1 MNQRTWLRL
10 GAKTVHDI
18 ASIGFGGAL
27 AACLVINLTS
37 NPAATAEFLAARQVF
52 AAIAKYVLVP
62 AMAVMTLS
70 GLLALV
76 ATRGYRDAG
85 WAWLKAI
92 FGINVFAATL
102 LLAGSAG
109 NLGEIAAA
117 VAAADLAALQRQL
130 RSERITLWL
139 LMALV
144 VVNVI
149 LAVWRPKLT
158 FKGRQP
164 PHTGT

>member
-1 MNQRTWLRL
+1 M
-10 GAKTVHDI
+10 
-18 ASIGFGGAL
+18 
-27 AACLVINLTS
+27 
-37 NPAATAEFLAARQVF
+37 
-52 AAIAKYVLVP
+52 VP
-62 AMAVMTLS
+62 AMVIMMLS
-70 GLLALV
+70 GLIALA

-117 VAAADLAALQRQL
+117 VSVADLVSLQRQL

-139 LMALV
+139 LIVLV
-144 VVNVI
+144 VLNVV

-158 FKGRQP
+158 FKARQSP
-164 PHTGT
+164 YTDA

>member
-1 MNQRTWLRL
+1 MNHRAWLRL

-27 AACLVINLTS
+27 AACLVINLTT
-37 NPAATAEFLAARQVF
+37 NVATLGEFLAARQVF
-52 AAIAKYVLVP
+52 AAIAQYVLVP
-62 AMAVMTLS
+62 SMSVVALS
-70 GLLALV
+70 GLIALA

-85 WAWLKAI
+85 WAWLKALL
-92 FGINVFAATL
+92 GLNVFIATL
-102 LLAGSAG
+102 MVAGGAS
-109 NLGEIAAA
+109 NHGEIAAA
-117 VAAADLAALQRQL
+117 ALVADLVTLQQLL

-139 LMALV
+139 LIALV

-158 FKGRQP
+158 VKI
-164 PHTGT
+164 T

>member
-1 MNQRTWLRL
+1 
-10 GAKTVHDI
+10 VHDI

-27 AACLVINLTS
+27 ASCLVINLTT
-37 NPAATAEFLAARQVF
+37 NPAAPGEFLAARHVF
-52 AAIAKYVLVP
+52 AAIAKYVMVP
-62 AMAVMTLS
+62 AMAIMMLS
-70 GLLALV
+70 GLIALA

-117 VAAADLAALQRQL
+117 VSVSDLVSLQRQL

-139 LMALV
+139 LIALV
-144 VVNVI
+144 VLNVV

-158 FKGRQP
+158 FKAHQP
-164 PHTGT
+164 PYTDV

>member
-1 MNQRTWLRL
+1 MNNRAWLRL
-10 GAKTVHDI
+10 SAKTVHDI

-27 AACLVINLTS
+27 ASCLLINLTTS
-37 NPAATAEFLAARQVF
+37 PAAPGEFLAARQVF
-52 AAIAKYVLVP
+52 AAIANYVMVP
-62 AMAVMTLS
+62 AMFIMMLS
-70 GLLALV
+70 GLIALAAPRV
-76 ATRGYRDAG
+76 YRDAG

-117 VAAADLAALQRQL
+117 VSVSDLVSLQRQL

-139 LMALV
+139 LIALV
-144 VVNVI
+144 VLNVV

-158 FKGRQP
+158 FKAHQP
-164 PHTGT
+164 PYTDV